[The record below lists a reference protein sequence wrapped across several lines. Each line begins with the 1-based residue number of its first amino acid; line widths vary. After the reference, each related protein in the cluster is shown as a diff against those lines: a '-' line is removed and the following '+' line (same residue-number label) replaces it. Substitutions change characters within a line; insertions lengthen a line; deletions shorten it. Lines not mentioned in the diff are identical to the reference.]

1 MAGRIAAKTTTQDGS
16 INTADKTLLS
26 SIKTDLSTRTEDL
39 KNLVHFNNIVS
50 SYLNISE
57 GDGESKTLTRNTAS
71 LYAEVNSMNEKDSK
85 VLRENIEKSK
95 KDLKENQT
103 TADLKVEDI
112 NEILKYNDPPP
123 IP

>member
-1 MAGRIAAKTTTQDGS
+1 
-16 INTADKTLLS
+16 
-26 SIKTDLSTRTEDL
+26 
-39 KNLVHFNNIVS
+39 
-50 SYLNISE
+50 
-57 GDGESKTLTRNTAS
+57 
-71 LYAEVNSMNEKDSK
+71 MNENDSK